1 MNRSVGGSTAN
12 SAQIVQ
18 MMITAATANF
28 GKESTPG
35 ILYSSLK
42 RYWPAWIKNSPI
54 KNDETGNRYLL
65 IRSGQTGNLFPVILP
80 IFRFHKLAEYIIIYN
95 TEYA

>member
-28 GKESTPG
+28 GKESTPNRDIIQLSET
-35 ILYSSLK
+35 ILASM
-42 RYWPAWIKNSPI
+42 
-54 KNDETGNRYLL
+54 D
-65 IRSGQTGNLFPVILP
+65 
-80 IFRFHKLAEYIIIYN
+80 
-95 TEYA
+95 